1 MKSGNPIFH
10 SNGVGVSE
18 DNEWVVTATVRR
30 WQLTETL
37 RQLREQHGWTLE
49 ETVARLER
57 IGGKWSTSKVSRV
70 ENRQQGVKSF
80 DVERMLDAYEVTDP
94 NTREWVLGL
103 SERAGERGYWLA
115 IRKDLP
121 EDFQQLLHVEAT
133 LLVARQ
139 LETLVVPGLLQTPDY
154 TRALVN
160 GGSPGLDFEVAE
172 RRVLARMA
180 RQRVLNRPKPLRYHV
195 VLDEPVLTRPIGTPS
210 VMRGQLA
217 KLVDAAE
224 SEHITIQVLP
234 RAAGATPA
242 VDGSFSILTLPEP
255 IPDFGYAECPGGS
268 MYIED
273 RAHVRALLEKWGI
286 LTERALSPAES
297 LDAIKLVGETVG

>member
-1 MKSGNPIFH
+1 M
-10 SNGVGVSE
+10 SE

-37 RQLREQHGWTLE
+37 RQLREQHGWTME

-57 IGGKWSTSKVSRV
+57 IGGKWSTSKISRV
-70 ENRQQGVKSF
+70 ENRQQGIKSF

-133 LLVARQ
+133 LLAVRQ

-160 GGSPGLDFEVAE
+160 GANPGMDFEVAE

-195 VLDEPVLTRPIGTPS
+195 ILDETVLTRPIGTPS

-217 KLVDAAE
+217 RLVDAAE
-224 SEHITIQVLP
+224 AEHITIQVLP
-234 RAAGATPA
+234 QSAGASPA
-242 VDGSFSILTLPEP
+242 LNGSFSILTLPEP
-255 IPDFGYAECPGGS
+255 IPDFAYAESPGGS

-286 LTERALSPAES
+286 LTGRALSPADS
-297 LDAIKLVGETVG
+297 LDAIKSAGETVV

>member
-1 MKSGNPIFH
+1 M
-10 SNGVGVSE
+10 SE
-18 DNEWVVTATVRR
+18 DDEWVVTATVRR

-37 RQLREQHGWTLE
+37 RQLREQHGWTMD
-49 ETVARLER
+49 ETVERLNR
-57 IGGKWSTSKVSRV
+57 IGGKWSTSKISRI
-70 ENRQQGVKSF
+70 ETRQQGVKSF

-121 EDFQQLLHVEAT
+121 DDFQQLLHVEAT
-133 LLVARQ
+133 LLAVRQ
-139 LETLVVPGLLQTPDY
+139 VEMIVVPGLLQTPDY

-160 GGSPGLDFEVAE
+160 GVNPGLDFEVVE

-180 RQRVLNRPKPLRYHV
+180 RQRILHRPKPLRYHV
-195 VLDEPVLTRPIGTPS
+195 ILDETVLTRPIGSPA

-224 SEHITIQVLP
+224 AEHITVQVLP
-234 RAAGATPA
+234 MAIGASPAAE
-242 VDGSFSILTLPEP
+242 GSFSINTLPEP
-255 IPDFGYAECPGGS
+255 IPDFGYAESPGGS

-273 RAHVRALLEKWGI
+273 RAHVRELVEKWGI
-286 LTERALSPAES
+286 LTGRALSPAES
-297 LDAIKLVGETVG
+297 LDALKAAGDTHG

>member
-1 MKSGNPIFH
+1 MGIPFFTLS
-10 SNGVGVSE
+10 GVGVPE

-37 RQLREQHGWTLE
+37 RQLREQRGWTMD
-49 ETVARLER
+49 ETVTKLND
-57 IGGKWSTSKVSRV
+57 IGGKWSTSKISRI
-70 ENRQQGVKSF
+70 ETRQQGVKSF
-80 DVERMLDAYEVTDP
+80 DVERMLDAYGVTDP
-94 NTREWVLGL
+94 NTREWILGL

-133 LLVARQ
+133 LLAVRQ
-139 LETLVVPGLLQTPDY
+139 VEMIVVPGLLQTPDY

-160 GGSPGLDFEVAE
+160 GGQPGLEFEVAE
-172 RRVLARMA
+172 GRVLARMA
-180 RQRVLNRPKPLRYHV
+180 RQRVLNRPNPLRYHV
-195 VLDEPVLTRPIGTPS
+195 ILDETVLTRPIGTPS

-224 SEHITIQVLP
+224 SDHITIQVLP
-234 RAAGATPA
+234 LSAGASPA
-242 VDGSFSILTLPEP
+242 MNGSFSILTLPDP
-255 IPDFGYAECPGGS
+255 IPDFGYAENPGGS

-273 RAHVRALLEKWGI
+273 RAHVRALLERWGN
-286 LTERALSPAES
+286 LTGQALSPADS
-297 LDAIKLVGETVG
+297 LDAIKSAGETGR

>member
-1 MKSGNPIFH
+1 MP
-10 SNGVGVSE
+10 E

-37 RQLREQHGWTLE
+37 RQLREQHGWTME
-49 ETVARLER
+49 ETVKRLER
-57 IGGKWSTSKVSRV
+57 IGGKWSTSKISRV
-70 ENRQQGVKSF
+70 ENRQQGIKSF

-103 SERAGERGYWLA
+103 SARAGERGYWLA
-115 IRKDLP
+115 IRQDLP
-121 EDFQQLLHVEAT
+121 DDFQQLLHVEAT
-133 LLVARQ
+133 LLAVRQ

-195 VLDEPVLTRPIGTPS
+195 ILDEPILTRSIGTPS

-224 SEHITIQVLP
+224 SEHITIQLLP
-234 RAAGATPA
+234 RSIGATPA

-255 IPDFGYAECPGGS
+255 IPDFGYAESPGGA

-273 RAHVRALLEKWGI
+273 RAHVRELLEKWGI

-297 LDAIKLVGETVG
+297 LDAVKAAGETVG

>member
-1 MKSGNPIFH
+1 M
-10 SNGVGVSE
+10 SE

-37 RQLREQHGWTLE
+37 RQLREQHGWTME
-49 ETVARLER
+49 ETVKRLER
-57 IGGKWSTSKVSRV
+57 IGGKWSTSKISRV
-70 ENRQQGVKSF
+70 ENRQQGIKSF

-103 SERAGERGYWLA
+103 SARAGERGYWLA
-115 IRKDLP
+115 LRKDLP

-133 LLVARQ
+133 LLAVRQ
-139 LETLVVPGLLQTPDY
+139 VEMIVVPGLLQTPDY
-154 TRALVN
+154 TRALVTGAN
-160 GGSPGLDFEVAE
+160 PGMDFEVAE

-180 RQRVLNRPKPLRYHV
+180 RQRVLNRPKPLRFHV
-195 VLDEPVLTRPIGTPS
+195 IVDESVLTRPIGTPS

-224 SEHITIQVLP
+224 SEHITLQVLP
-234 RAAGATPA
+234 QSAGASPA
-242 VDGSFSILTLPEP
+242 VNGSFSILTLPEP
-255 IPDFGYAECPGGS
+255 IPDFGYAESPGGA

-286 LTERALSPAES
+286 LTGRALSSAES
-297 LDAIKLVGETVG
+297 LDAIKAAGETVG

>member
-1 MKSGNPIFH
+1 M
-10 SNGVGVSE
+10 SE
-18 DNEWVVTATVRR
+18 ENEWVVTATVRR

-37 RQLREQHGWTLE
+37 RQLREQHGWSMDD
-49 ETVARLER
+49 VVKRLEK
-57 IGGKWSTSKVSRV
+57 IGGKWSTSKISRI

-80 DVERMLDAYEVTDP
+80 DVERLLDAYEVTDA
-94 NTREWVLGL
+94 NTREWIMGL
-103 SERAGERGYWLA
+103 SARAGERGYWLA

-133 LLVARQ
+133 LLAVRQ

-160 GGSPGLDFEVAE
+160 GVNPGLDFEVAE

-195 VLDEPVLTRPIGTPS
+195 ILDESILTRPVGTPS
-210 VMRGQLA
+210 VLRGQLA

-224 SEHITIQVLP
+224 AEHITVQVLP
-234 RAAGATPA
+234 RSIGVTPA
-242 VDGSFSILTLPEP
+242 VQGAFSILTLPEP
-255 IPDFGYAECPGGS
+255 IPDFGYAESPGGS

-273 RAHVRALLEKWGI
+273 RAHVRELMEMWGI
-286 LTERALSPAES
+286 LTDRALSPAKS
-297 LDAIKLVGETVG
+297 LDAIKAAGETVG

>member
-1 MKSGNPIFH
+1 MGIPFFTRK
-10 SNGVGVSE
+10 GVGVSE

-37 RQLREQHGWTLE
+37 RQLREQHGWTME

-57 IGGKWSTSKVSRV
+57 IGGKWSTSKISRV
-70 ENRQQGVKSF
+70 ENRQQGIKSF

-133 LLVARQ
+133 LLAVRQ
-139 LETLVVPGLLQTPDY
+139 VEMIVVPGLLQTPDY
-154 TRALVN
+154 TRALVTGVN
-160 GGSPGLDFEVAE
+160 PGLDYEVIE

-180 RQRVLNRPKPLRYHV
+180 RQRILHRPKPLQYHV
-195 VLDEPVLTRPIGTPS
+195 ILDERVLARPIGTPS

-217 KLVDAAE
+217 RLVDVAE
-224 SEHITIQVLP
+224 SEHVTVQVLP
-234 RAAGATPA
+234 SALGASPAAE
-242 VDGSFSILTLPEP
+242 GSFSINTLPEP

-273 RAHVRALLEKWGI
+273 RAHVRELVEKWGI
-286 LTERALSPAES
+286 LTGCALSPAES
-297 LDAIKLVGETVG
+297 LDALKAAGDTVG

>member
-1 MKSGNPIFH
+1 
-10 SNGVGVSE
+10 VD

-49 ETVARLER
+49 ETVTRLER
-57 IGGKWSTSKVSRV
+57 VGGKWSTSKISRV

-94 NTREWVLGL
+94 DTREWVLGL

-115 IRKDLP
+115 LRKDLP

-133 LLVARQ
+133 LLAVRQ
-139 LETLVVPGLLQTPDY
+139 VEMIVVPGLLQTPEY
-154 TRALVN
+154 TRALVTGAN
-160 GGSPGLDFEVAE
+160 PGMDFEVAE

-195 VLDEPVLTRPIGTPS
+195 ILDETVLTRPIGTPS

-234 RAAGATPA
+234 QSAGASPA
-242 VDGSFSILTLPEP
+242 VNGSFSILTLPEP
-255 IPDFGYAECPGGS
+255 IPDFGYAESPGGA

-286 LTERALSPAES
+286 LTGRALSPSDS
-297 LDAIKLVGETVG
+297 LDAIKSAGETER

>member
-1 MKSGNPIFH
+1 
-10 SNGVGVSE
+10 VSE

-37 RQLREQHGWTLE
+37 RQLREQHGWTME
-49 ETVARLER
+49 ETVKRLER
-57 IGGKWSTSKVSRV
+57 IGGKWSTSKISRV
-70 ENRQQGVKSF
+70 ENRQQGIKSF

-103 SERAGERGYWLA
+103 SARAGERGYWLA
-115 IRKDLP
+115 LRKDLP

-133 LLVARQ
+133 LLAVRQ
-139 LETLVVPGLLQTPDY
+139 VEMIVVPGLLQTPDY
-154 TRALVN
+154 TRALVTGAN
-160 GGSPGLDFEVAE
+160 PGMDFEVAE

-180 RQRVLNRPKPLRYHV
+180 RQRVLNRPKPLRFHV
-195 VLDEPVLTRPIGTPS
+195 IVDESVLTRPIGTPS

-224 SEHITIQVLP
+224 SEHITLQVLP
-234 RAAGATPA
+234 QSAGASPA
-242 VDGSFSILTLPEP
+242 VNGSFSILTLPEP
-255 IPDFGYAECPGGS
+255 IPDFGYAESPGGA

-286 LTERALSPAES
+286 LTGRALSPAES
-297 LDAIKLVGETVG
+297 LDAIKAAGETVG

>member
-1 MKSGNPIFH
+1 
-10 SNGVGVSE
+10 VSE

-37 RQLREQHGWTLE
+37 RQLREQHGWTME

-57 IGGKWSTSKVSRV
+57 TGGKWSTSKISRI

-103 SERAGERGYWLA
+103 SARAGERGYWLA

-133 LLVARQ
+133 LLAVRQ
-139 LETLVVPGLLQTPDY
+139 VEMIVVPGLLQTPDY
-154 TRALVN
+154 TRVLVN
-160 GGSPGLDFEVAE
+160 KVNPGLDYEVAE

-180 RQRVLNRPKPLRYHV
+180 RQRILHRPKPLQYHV
-195 VLDEPVLTRPIGTPS
+195 ILDEGVLTRPVGSPS

-217 KLVDAAE
+217 RLVDAAE
-224 SEHITIQVLP
+224 SAHIVIQVLP
-234 RAAGATPA
+234 SALGASPA
-242 VDGSFSILTLPEP
+242 VEGSFSINSLPEP
-255 IPDFGYAECPGGS
+255 IPDFGYAESPGGA

-273 RAHVRALLEKWGI
+273 RAHVRGLVEKWGN
-286 LTERALSPAES
+286 LTGLALSPAES
-297 LDAIKLVGETVG
+297 LDVLKAAGDTVG

>member
-1 MKSGNPIFH
+1 M
-10 SNGVGVSE
+10 SE

-49 ETVARLER
+49 ETVTRLER
-57 IGGKWSTSKVSRV
+57 IGGKWSTSKISRI

-80 DVERMLDAYEVTDP
+80 DVEHLLDAYEVTDA
-94 NTREWVLGL
+94 NTREWILGL

-115 IRKDLP
+115 IRNDLP

-133 LLVARQ
+133 LLAARQ
-139 LETLVVPGLLQTPDY
+139 LETYVVPGLLQTPDY
-154 TRALVN
+154 TRALVT
-160 GGSPGLDFEVAE
+160 GSNPGMDFEVAE

-180 RQRVLNRPKPLRYHV
+180 RQRVLNRPKPLRFHV
-195 VLDEPVLTRPIGTPS
+195 ILDETVLTRPVGTPS

-224 SEHITIQVLP
+224 AEHTTLQVLP
-234 RAAGATPA
+234 TSAGASPA
-242 VDGSFSILTLPEP
+242 VNGSFSILTLPDP
-255 IPDFGYAECPGGS
+255 IPDFGYAESPGGA

-273 RAHVRALLEKWGI
+273 RAHVRELLEKWGI

-297 LDAIKLVGETVG
+297 LDALKAAGDTMG

>member
-1 MKSGNPIFH
+1 M
-10 SNGVGVSE
+10 SE

-37 RQLREQHGWTLE
+37 RQLREQHGWSMDD
-49 ETVARLER
+49 VVKRLAP
-57 IGGKWSTSKVSRV
+57 IGGKWSTSKISRI

-80 DVERMLDAYEVTDP
+80 DVERLLDAYEVTDA
-94 NTREWVLGL
+94 NTREWIMGL
-103 SERAGERGYWLA
+103 SARAGERGYWMA

-133 LLVARQ
+133 LLAVRQ

-160 GGSPGLDFEVAE
+160 GVNPGLDFEVAE

-195 VLDEPVLTRPIGTPS
+195 ILDESILTRPVGTPS
-210 VMRGQLA
+210 VLRGQLA

-224 SEHITIQVLP
+224 SEHITLQVLP
-234 RAAGATPA
+234 SSVGVTPA
-242 VDGSFSILTLPEP
+242 VQGAFSILTLPEP
-255 IPDFGYAECPGGS
+255 IPDFGYAESPGGS

-273 RAHVRALLEKWGI
+273 RAHVRELVEKWGI
-286 LTERALSPAES
+286 LTDRALSPTKS
-297 LDAIKLVGETVG
+297 LDAIKAAGETVG

>member
-1 MKSGNPIFH
+1 M
-10 SNGVGVSE
+10 SE
-18 DNEWVVTATVRR
+18 DDEWVVTATVRR

-37 RQLREQHGWTLE
+37 RQLREQHGWTMD
-49 ETVARLER
+49 ETVERLNR
-57 IGGKWSTSKVSRV
+57 IGGKWSTSKISRI
-70 ENRQQGVKSF
+70 ETRQQGVKSF

-121 EDFQQLLHVEAT
+121 DDFQQLLHVEAT
-133 LLVARQ
+133 LLAVRQ
-139 LETLVVPGLLQTPDY
+139 VEMIVVPGLLQTPDY
-154 TRALVN
+154 TRALITGAN
-160 GGSPGLDFEVAE
+160 PGMDFEVVE
-172 RRVLARMA
+172 RRVMARLA

-195 VLDEPVLTRPIGTPS
+195 ILDETVLTRPIGTPA

-224 SEHITIQVLP
+224 AEHITVQVLP
-234 RAAGATPA
+234 MSVGASPA
-242 VDGSFSILTLPEP
+242 VNGSFSIHTLPDP
-255 IPDFGYAECPGGS
+255 IPDFGYAESPGGS

-273 RAHVRALLEKWGI
+273 REHVRALLEKWGI

-297 LDAIKLVGETVG
+297 LDALKAAGDTHG

>member
-1 MKSGNPIFH
+1 M
-10 SNGVGVSE
+10 SE
-18 DNEWVVTATVRR
+18 ENEWVVTATVRR

-37 RQLREQHGWTLE
+37 RQLREQHGWSMDD
-49 ETVARLER
+49 VVKRLEK
-57 IGGKWSTSKVSRV
+57 IGGKWSSSKISRI

-80 DVERMLDAYEVTDP
+80 DVERLLDAYEVTDA
-94 NTREWVLGL
+94 NTREWIMGL
-103 SERAGERGYWLA
+103 SARAGERGYWLA

-133 LLVARQ
+133 LLAVRQ

-160 GGSPGLDFEVAE
+160 GGAPGLDFEVAE

-195 VLDEPVLTRPIGTPS
+195 ILDEPILTRPVGTPS
-210 VMRGQLA
+210 VLRGQLA

-224 SEHITIQVLP
+224 SAHITLQVLP
-234 RAAGATPA
+234 RSIGATPA

-255 IPDFGYAECPGGS
+255 IPDFGYAESPGGA

-273 RAHVRALLEKWGI
+273 RAHVRELVEKWGI
-286 LTERALSPAES
+286 LTDRALSPAKS
-297 LDAIKLVGETVG
+297 LDVIKVAGETVG